1 MLPNLLGIVSVG
13 LRVTLESG
21 VLVKAPWPAL
31 RSRIKGLVK
40 ATPIGLALRGVIVN
54 ILPKVWMNGSWCHTS
69 RIQILAKNDSLVNWN
84 KLPHFFH
91 LLNGDKRSSYFTG
104 CFCGLGELHW
114 TLKHCFP
121 GGSEVKVSACNVGDL
136 GSIPGS
142 GRSPGEG
149 NGNPLQYSCLENPID
164 GGAWWATV
172 HGVAKSRT
180 GLSDFASL
188 KH

>member
-1 MLPNLLGIVSVG
+1 MLF
-13 LRVTLESG
+13 
-21 VLVKAPWPAL
+21 
-31 RSRIKGLVK
+31 RS
-40 ATPIGLALRGVIVN
+40 GLALRGVIVN

-69 RIQILAKNDSLVNWN
+69 QIQILAKNDSLVNWN

-136 GSIPGS
+136 GLIPGS

-149 NGNPLQYSCLENPID
+149 NCNPLLIRESDGWRSLVGYSPRGCKESD
-164 GGAWWATV
+164 
-172 HGVAKSRT
+172 RT
-180 GLSDFASL
+180 E
-188 KH
+188 